1 MAPPLSRVHHHRP
14 AGLMGIVR
22 NDRDRKAI
30 GTFGKP
36 LQPLGD
42 QRGQVRT
49 GNSSLCQWRTGGSSS
64 RKATLS
70 NVYYTLKRVDAFSP
84 ECIILFDGKAKSGA
98 NEAVHGPEYPADAPG
113 KILVAARPRR
123 RSRRAAGSH
132 QFAGSSDGKSDPGI
146 PREGRGRAECVR
158 GRALVRRVT
167 ASRSGAAATSAEPP
181 FSLTSRPKAS

>member
-1 MAPPLSRVHHHRP
+1 
-14 AGLMGIVR
+14 MGIVR

-70 NVYYTLKRVDAFSP
+70 NVYYTLKRVDALSP

-113 KILVAARPRR
+113 KILVTARPR
-123 RSRRAAGSH
+123 
-132 QFAGSSDGKSDPGI
+132 Q
-146 PREGRGRAECVR
+146 
-158 GRALVRRVT
+158 
-167 ASRSGAAATSAEPP
+167 
-181 FSLTSRPKAS
+181 